1 MKTSK
6 KQQMAPLLGLKTP
19 FDEADGDGL
28 MRRDRAAYQKVRGE
42 AHREKHAKMPAKKHL
57 QGQQMPTMKELTDYL
72 NAQTGKVGKRELA
85 RAFGIKGDNRIE
97 LKRMVKDLKNQGVI
111 ETERH
116 GRRIGAKGVLPERVV
131 VEITGTDSMGDL
143 IARPL
148 EWVGDTPAP
157 QIIITKDKLSPPAGI
172 GDVVMAHIK
181 NVGNRVYHGEATRRV
196 TAGENHMVGVYEN
209 GFVMSVDKRLKQT
222 FELVGAPE
230 KLYNRDI
237 VIVDI
242 PPVRERRPSA
252 KFVRKIGS
260 MDSPFSATLISIYL
274 YNLPV
279 AFTQSAE
286 KQADKATVPD
296 VDKTRRDLRSIPFVT
311 IDGADA
317 RDFDDAVFA
326 EPDTDTSN
334 KGGWHI
340 MVAIADVAWY
350 VRPGDALDM
359 DARLRGNSVYF
370 PDRVLP
376 MLPEAL
382 SNNMCSLQ
390 PGKPRAAMV
399 CEAWI
404 NKDGHKIRHEF
415 HRALIQS
422 ARRLTYTE
430 VQDALDEKTPIAGL
444 ENEIA
449 HLNGAFQT
457 LLKARRRRGVL
468 EIDVP
473 ERQVVLNDAGQ
484 VIDIRRREMMP
495 ANKLIEEMMILANVA
510 AAQTLEEKGMAAM
523 YRVHDR
529 PSAEKIETLNNYL
542 NSIGYKTRLKE
553 TADPSDF
560 NAILQKADGSG
571 KDFAVNEFV
580 LRSQSQA
587 RYDPDNIGH
596 FGLALDKYAHFT
608 SPIRRYADIM
618 VHRAL
623 IKALKLGDGGLTAQ
637 EEAEFE
643 EIARHISYTER
654 QAASAE
660 QDCVDRYVASY
671 LADKIGAK
679 FTARISSAT
688 SFGLF
693 VRLDDYGADGLI
705 PMSALPGDYY
715 DYDDEAQ
722 QLVGR
727 NSGRTFAVGD
737 TLDVILKEAV
747 PITGGLVFS
756 ILGSTHNGGIKRG
769 TPRKKSMY
777 KRQKKRK
784 QTHAAD
790 FNGGTHHKSHKRKKR

>member
-1 MKTSK
+1 MAKPK
-6 KQQMAPLLGLKTP
+6 KDAP
-19 FDEADGDGL
+19 
-28 MRRDRAAYQKVRGE
+28 
-42 AHREKHAKMPAKKHL
+42 
-57 QGQQMPTMKELTDYL
+57 MPTMKELTDYL

-97 LKRMVKDLKNQGVI
+97 LKRMVKDLKSQGLI

-116 GRRIGAKGVLPERVV
+116 GRRIGAKDVLPERVV

-148 EWVGDTPAP
+148 EWVGNSPAP
-157 QIIITKDKLSPPAGI
+157 QIIITKDKLSPPAGV
-172 GDVVMAHIK
+172 GDVVTARVK
-181 NVGNRVYHGEATRRV
+181 NIGNRVYHGEATRRV
-196 TAGENHMVGVYEN
+196 TVGENHMVGVYEN
-209 GFVMSVDKRLKQT
+209 GFVQSVDKRLKQT
-222 FELVGAPE
+222 FEVVGALE
-230 KLYNRDI
+230 KLHNRDI

-242 PPVRERRPSA
+242 PPVRNRRPTA

-260 MDSPFSATLISIYL
+260 ADSPFSATLISIYTH
-274 YNLPV
+274 NLPV
-279 AFTQSAE
+279 AFTQSSE
-286 KQADKATVPD
+286 KQAAKATVPTA
-296 VDKTRRDLRSIPFVT
+296 DKIRLDLRSVPFVT

-326 EPDTDTSN
+326 QPDTDATN
-334 KGGWHI
+334 KGGWHV

-350 VRPGDALDM
+350 VRPGDALDT

-390 PGKPRAAMV
+390 PDKPRAAMV

-404 NKDGHKIRHEF
+404 DKDGYKIRHEF

-422 ARRLTYTE
+422 ARRLTYEE
-430 VQDALDEKTPIAGL
+430 VQNALDKKTPIAGL

-449 HLNGAFQT
+449 HLNGAFQA

-484 VIDIRRREMMP
+484 VIDIRNREITP
-495 ANKLIEEMMILANVA
+495 ANKLIEEMMILANVS
-510 AAQTLEEKGMAAM
+510 AAQTLEEHGMAAM

-560 NAILQKADGSG
+560 NAVLQKADGTG

-637 EEAEFE
+637 EEEDFAQ
-643 EIARHISYTER
+643 IAQHISHTER

-660 QDCVDRYVASY
+660 QDCTDRYVAAY
-671 LADKIGAK
+671 LADKIGAE

-727 NSGRTFAVGD
+727 NSGQTFAVGD
-737 TLDVILKEAV
+737 TLAVMLKEAV

-756 ILGSTHNGGIKRG
+756 ILGGGKKFGGKRK
-769 TPRKKSMY
+769 TTSRKNVCN
-777 KRQKKRK
+777 QKKHSKR
-784 QTHAAD
+784 
-790 FNGGTHHKSHKRKKR
+790 HKEKKHLKH

>member
-1 MKTSK
+1 MAKSK
-6 KQQMAPLLGLKTP
+6 RDAP
-19 FDEADGDGL
+19 
-28 MRRDRAAYQKVRGE
+28 
-42 AHREKHAKMPAKKHL
+42 
-57 QGQQMPTMKELTDYL
+57 MPTMKELTDYL

-97 LKRMVKDLKNQGVI
+97 LKRMVKDLKSQGLI

-148 EWVGDTPAP
+148 EWIGDMPAP

-196 TAGENHMVGVYEN
+196 TVGENHMVGVYEN
-209 GFVMSVDKRLKQT
+209 GFVQSVDKRLKQA
-222 FELVGAPE
+222 FELAGTPE
-230 KLYNRDI
+230 KLHNRDI

-242 PPVRERRPSA
+242 PPVRNRRPTA

-260 MDSPFSATLISIYL
+260 TDSPFSATLISIYTH
-274 YNLPV
+274 NLPV
-279 AFTQSAE
+279 AFTQSSE
-286 KQADKATVPD
+286 KQAAKAAVPAA
-296 VDKTRRDLRSIPFVT
+296 DKTRLDLRSVPFVT

-326 EPDTDTSN
+326 QPDTDTTN
-334 KGGWHI
+334 NGGWHV

-350 VRPGDALDM
+350 VRSGDALDA

-404 NKDGHKIRHEF
+404 DKDGYKIRHEF

-422 ARRLTYTE
+422 ARRLTYEE
-430 VQDALDEKTPIAGL
+430 VQNALNKKTPIAGL

-449 HLNGAFQT
+449 HLNGAFQA

-484 VIDIRRREMMP
+484 VIDIRRREITP
-495 ANKLIEEMMILANVA
+495 ANKLIEEMMILANVS
-510 AAQTLEEKGMAAM
+510 AAQTLEERGMAAM

-553 TADPSDF
+553 TAAPSDF
-560 NAILQKADGSG
+560 NAVLQKADGTG

-587 RYDPDNIGH
+587 RYDPDNTGH

-623 IKALKLGDGGLTAQ
+623 IKALKLGDGGLTSQ
-637 EEAEFE
+637 EEEDFAQ
-643 EIARHISYTER
+643 IAQHISHTER

-660 QDCVDRYVASY
+660 QDCTDRYVAAY
-671 LADKIGAK
+671 LTDKIGAE

-727 NSGRTFAVGD
+727 NSGQTFAVGD
-737 TLDVILKEAV
+737 TLAVMLKEAV

-756 ILGSTHNGGIKRG
+756 ILGSGKKFIGKRK
-769 TPRKKSMY
+769 TTSRKNVCKH
-777 KRQKKRK
+777 QKKHSKR
-784 QTHAAD
+784 
-790 FNGGTHHKSHKRKKR
+790 HKAKKT

>member
-1 MKTSK
+1 MVKPKLTTH
-6 KQQMAPLLGLKTP
+6 LLASKTP
-19 FDEADGDGL
+19 FDEADGNDL
-28 MRRDRAAYQKVRGE
+28 KRRDTAAYKITQKE
-42 AHREKHAKMPAKKHL
+42 ADREKHQRMPAKKRL
-57 QGQQMPTMKELTDYL
+57 RGQEMPTMKELTDYL

-97 LKRMVKDLKNQGVI
+97 LKRMVKELKNQGFV
-111 ETERH
+111 ETEHH
-116 GRRIGAKGVLPERVV
+116 GRRIGAKGILPERVV

-143 IARPL
+143 MARPL

-157 QIIITKDKLSPPAGI
+157 QIIITKDKMSPPAGI
-172 GDVVMAHIK
+172 GDIVMARVK
-181 NVGNRVYHGEATRRV
+181 NVGNRLYHGEATRRV

-209 GFVMSVDKRLKQT
+209 GFVQSVERRLKQV
-222 FELVGAPE
+222 FELTNAP
-230 KLYNRDI
+230 KDLNNRDI
-237 VIVDI
+237 IIVDI
-242 PPVRERRPSA
+242 PPIRESRPTA
-252 KFVRKIGS
+252 RFVRKIGS
-260 MDSPFSATLISIYL
+260 SDSPFSATLISIYL
-274 YNLPV
+274 HNLPV
-279 AFTQSAE
+279 AFTQASE
-286 KQADKATVPD
+286 KEANKATVPD
-296 VDKTRRDLRSIPFVT
+296 LDKTRADMRSVPFVT

-326 EPDTDTSN
+326 EPDTDSKN
-334 KGGWHI
+334 AGGWRVMI
-340 MVAIADVAWY
+340 AIADVAWY

-390 PGKPRAAMV
+390 PNKPRAALV

-404 NKDGHKIRHEF
+404 DKDGHKLRHEF

-430 VQDALDEKTPIAGL
+430 VQAALDGKTPIAGL
-444 ENEIA
+444 EKEIA
-449 HLNGAFQT
+449 HLNGAFQS
-457 LLKARRRRGVL
+457 LLKARQRRGVL

-473 ERQVVLNDAGQ
+473 ERQVVLNDKGE
-484 VIDIRRREMMP
+484 VIDIRSRDMLP
-495 ANKLIEEMMILANVA
+495 ANKLIEEMMILANVS
-510 AAQTLEEKGMAAM
+510 AAQTLEEKGLSTM

-542 NSIGYKTRLKE
+542 NSIGYKIHLNE
-553 TADPSDF
+553 TAEPSDF
-560 NAILQKADGSG
+560 NEILKKADKTG

-618 VHRAL
+618 VHRGL
-623 IKALKLGDGGLTAQ
+623 IKALKLGDGGLTKQ
-637 EEAEFE
+637 EEDDFE

-654 QAASAE
+654 QAAAAE
-660 QDCVDRYVASY
+660 QDCLDRYVASY
-671 LADKIGAK
+671 LVDKIGAK

-693 VRLDDYGADGLI
+693 VRLDAYGADGLI

-727 NSGRTFAVGD
+727 NSGQTFAVGD

-756 ILGSTHNGGIKRG
+756 ILGGGKTHGDKRG
-769 TPRKKSMY
+769 APHKKGTY
-777 KRQKKRK
+777 KKKKER
-784 QTHAAD
+784 THGHAAH
-790 FNGGTHHKSHKRKKR
+790 GRGTHQKPQKCNKR